1 MRRRRRRRV
10 ITRISRV
17 LSNNTFSIPADP
29 SLARTSFQLARKIW
43 RPAPLAPRPPSR
55 PHRTAPAAFEL
66 ENIFRFRHF
75 FLFFFLLRNIRRKH
89 ACCVAT
95 RCAKPRCAHAV
106 LHHAAECVREQ
117 SSAQRALARVQH
129 GSASCRAAP
138 EEESP
143 LNTSLT
149 TFLQS

>member
-1 MRRRRRRRV
+1 MRRRRRRR
-10 ITRISRV
+10 
-17 LSNNTFSIPADP
+17 SNNNSKFPRTLPWHAPHFSLLEKYGAPPRSHRARP
-29 SLARTSFQLARKIW
+29 RART
-43 RPAPLAPRPPSR
+43 APRPRPSSSKIFF
-55 PHRTAPAAFEL
+55 AFV
-66 ENIFRFRHF
+66 NF